1 MMNFAKI
8 VAILGTLAMGIAL
21 IYGFRAGTLSQD
33 GAALVKMP
41 WGIVSLLDVY
51 VGFILFS
58 GWILYREKN
67 LFLALLLVIMVM
79 VLGNFVASA
88 YALLALMTSQGN
100 WKKFWLGARV

>member
-67 LFLALLLVIMVM
+67 FFLALLLVILVM
-79 VLGNFVASA
+79 VLGNFIASG
-88 YALLALMTSQGN
+88 YALLALTGSHGN
-100 WKKFWLGARV
+100 WKKFWLGARG

>member
-8 VAILGTLAMGIAL
+8 VAFLGTIAMGFTL
-21 IYGFRAGTLSQD
+21 IYGFNAGTLSQD

-41 WGIVSLLDVY
+41 WGIVSLIDVY

-67 LFLALLLVIMVM
+67 FFLALLLVILVM
-79 VLGNFVASA
+79 VLGNFIASG
-88 YALLALMTSQGN
+88 YALLALISSNGN
-100 WKKFWLGARV
+100 WKKFWLGARA